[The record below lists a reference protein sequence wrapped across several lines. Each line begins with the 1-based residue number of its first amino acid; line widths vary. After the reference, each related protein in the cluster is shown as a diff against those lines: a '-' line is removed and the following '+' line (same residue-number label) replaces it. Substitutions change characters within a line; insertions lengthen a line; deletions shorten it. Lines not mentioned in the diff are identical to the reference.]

1 MPRSS
6 ATAWALA
13 LLREAMATRLTL
25 GACCIPGMVR
35 STAMAAAPSTP
46 QFTTMFTSDIS
57 FHFTR
62 HVPGSAGPARSDC
75 PWHRV
80 SSTRQERGCGRVG
93 RMIVSLSPMLATLGS
108 LAALSPGT
116 TWRLE
121 GKWDGVRAVATVDGG
136 DLLLR
141 SRTDREMT
149 ATYPELAELPGLL
162 AHCPVTLDGEIVAFD
177 SDDRTDFGLLQQR
190 QGLRGPAVERIRLGV
205 PVTYLIFDVLTRHR
219 IQRCDA
225 RRPGRQTR
233 SVAHRPITG
242 VGTVATRCCGPGRSL
257 GATGDGR

>member
-1 MPRSS
+1 
-6 ATAWALA
+6 
-13 LLREAMATRLTL
+13 
-25 GACCIPGMVR
+25 
-35 STAMAAAPSTP
+35 
-46 QFTTMFTSDIS
+46 
-57 FHFTR
+57 
-62 HVPGSAGPARSDC
+62 
-75 PWHRV
+75 
-80 SSTRQERGCGRVG
+80 
-93 RMIVSLSPMLATLGS
+93 MLATLGS